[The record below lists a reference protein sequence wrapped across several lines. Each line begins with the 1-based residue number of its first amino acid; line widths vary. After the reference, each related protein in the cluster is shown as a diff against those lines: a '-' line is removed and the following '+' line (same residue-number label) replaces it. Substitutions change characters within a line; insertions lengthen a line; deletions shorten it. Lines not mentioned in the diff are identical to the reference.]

1 MCNGEL
7 AISRHS
13 PKIRIMNNRAYY
25 LDSYTIQFDARVVER
40 LAVDNH
46 PGIVLDKT
54 YFYPTSGGQPFDKG
68 KMNEVAVIDVLVRTQ
83 DGAVIQLLEHELN
96 GDQVSAV
103 IDWQRRF
110 DHMQHHTGQHILS
123 QAFIRVADAQ
133 TIGFHL
139 SQASVTIDLDK
150 KELTSDQIEEA
161 EIVANEIIWQDRP
174 VTIRSV
180 SVEEAKHLPLRKIP
194 TTRNGNLRLV
204 DIEDFDVT
212 ACGGTHVARTGEVG
226 VIKIIKQER
235 RGDKQRIEFCCG
247 KRALRDYRQK
257 HEIVVELST
266 RMTTGGSKLNTAV
279 KRLQDENKQ
288 LRRQIKKQQAE
299 LSRLE
304 AAHLLSQG
312 AQLGDTTLVTS
323 VFSDRDPGQVRALG
337 SQLIRHDGVIAFL
350 GVAGNRTQLIF
361 CRAAS
366 APGNMKNLLS
376 TALSKLGSHSGGGSE
391 TFAQGVAPAAE
402 VILVQQAIITAKKQ
416 LLEETSGMG

>member
-1 MCNGEL
+1 
-7 AISRHS
+7 
-13 PKIRIMNNRAYY
+13 MNNRAYY

-40 LAVDNH
+40 LAVDNY
-46 PGIVLDKT
+46 PAVILDKT

-68 KMNEVAVIDVLVRTQ
+68 KMNEAAVIDVLVRTQ
-83 DGAVIQLLEHELN
+83 DGAVIHLLEHELN
-96 GDQVSAV
+96 EDQVSAV

-123 QAFIRVADAQ
+123 QAFIQIADAQ

-150 KELTSDQIEEA
+150 RELTSDQIEEA
-161 EIVANEIIWQDRP
+161 ERVANELIWQDRP
-174 VTIRSV
+174 VTTRSV
-180 SVEEAKHLPLRKIP
+180 SIEEAKQLSVRKIP
-194 TTRNGNLRLV
+194 ATRNGNLRLV
-204 DIEDFDVT
+204 DIEDFDLT

-266 RMTTGGSKLNTAV
+266 RMTTGGTELNAGV

-288 LRRQIKKQQAE
+288 LRRQIKKQQSE

-304 AAHLLSQG
+304 AAHLLGQG
-312 AQLGDTTLVTS
+312 SQLGDTTLVTS

-337 SQLIRHDGVIAFL
+337 SQLIRHDGVIALL
-350 GVAGNRTQLIF
+350 GLTGNRTQLIF

-366 APGNMKNLLS
+366 APGNMKNLLN
-376 TALSKLGSHSGGGSE
+376 TALSNLGSHSGGGSE
-391 TFAQGVAPAAE
+391 TFAQGVGPAAD
-402 VILVQQAIITAKKQ
+402 VILVQQAIKAAEKQ